1 MRNPVCR
8 FVTALSALSLFSCGP
23 DAGEFTRAKLMQAVQ
38 TSPNRLDLREYVQ
51 GDWERVCFFRG
62 PTPATVVQSQIGFA
76 WPDAMDS
83 GIEESRQH
91 ALVVFTKGYDVVHS
105 VMLDR
110 YRGDFTAHLPTYCV
124 PRDSAVFRVMN
135 PEATAFRALVPRDP
149 RDPGEART
157 TTNDDI
163 VQMMVAAARFIS
175 GYGVSDPFIDPRT
188 PNANAVASELRA
200 KVGSAQEAIVCRDPS
215 DGKTCRW
222 TKSGLMRLYAP
233 VERPPKRVVRVSVLH
248 PLPSEPWRSVEDE
261 YEIAVELKYNRWQGV
276 ERRVMRE
283 GR

>member
-1 MRNPVCR
+1 
-8 FVTALSALSLFSCGP
+8 VTPLSVLSLLGCGP
-23 DAGEFTRAKLMQAVQ
+23 DADQFTRAKLMQAVQ

-62 PTPATVVQSQIGFA
+62 PMPATTVQSQIGFA

-83 GIEESRQH
+83 GIEQSRQH

-110 YRGDFTAHLPTYCV
+110 YRGDFTAHMPAYCV
-124 PRDSAVFRVMN
+124 SRDSAVFRVMN

-149 RDPGEART
+149 GEPRT

-163 VQMMVAAARFIS
+163 VQMMVAAARFVG
-175 GYGVSDPFIDPRT
+175 GYGDPLIDPRT
-188 PNANAVASELRA
+188 PHANAVASELRA
-200 KVGSAQEAIVCRDPS
+200 KVGSAQDAIVCRDPS

-222 TKSGLMRLYAP
+222 TKSGLIRVHTP
-233 VERPPKRVVRVSVLH
+233 EERPPRRVVRITVLH
-248 PLPSEPWRSVEDE
+248 PVQSEPWRSTEDE
-261 YEIAVELKYNRWQGV
+261 YEVAVELKYNRWQGV
-276 ERRVMRE
+276 ERRVISE